1 MSTLIAELKKDH
13 AAITGILLKVKEFGV
28 TSEEGQKLLA
38 DAKTG
43 FLAHLKKEDEQ
54 LYPTLH
60 SAAESNPPL
69 QSTLRTFASEMKT
82 VSSEVTRFFAKYG
95 SGGSGGSGLDFAKDF
110 GRLNSVLRQRIRNEE
125 TVLYTKFE
133 QLAG

>member
-13 AAITGILLKVKEFGV
+13 ATIAGVLLKVKELGA
-28 TSEEGQKLLA
+28 TSEEGQKLLT

-60 SAAESNPPL
+60 SAAESDPSL
-69 QSTLRTFASEMKT
+69 QSTLRTFASEMET
-82 VSSEVTRFFAKYG
+82 ISSEVTKFFEKYG
-95 SGGSGGSGLDFAKDF
+95 SGGSGFDFAKDF
-110 GRLNSVLRQRIRNEE
+110 GRLYSVLGQRIQNEE
-125 TVLYTKFE
+125 SVLYKKFE